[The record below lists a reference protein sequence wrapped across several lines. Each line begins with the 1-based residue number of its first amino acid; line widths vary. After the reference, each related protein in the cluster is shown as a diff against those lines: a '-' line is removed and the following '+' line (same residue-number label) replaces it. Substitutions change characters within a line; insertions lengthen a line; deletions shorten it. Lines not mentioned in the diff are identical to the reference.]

1 MAEHALMIT
10 LKLVGSTEVIHALI
24 SRLRDSSAILVFGG
38 LARDRPYPGST
49 AVTTVDGRV
58 TSFVRTLAVELA
70 PTRVN
75 ALQPAIVGDRPQS
88 IGGWTCI

>member
-38 LARDRPYPGST
+38 LARDRP
-49 AVTTVDGRV
+49 
-58 TSFVRTLAVELA
+58 
-70 PTRVN
+70 
-75 ALQPAIVGDRPQS
+75 
-88 IGGWTCI
+88 